1 LGARSSRAIAQPRWT
16 PLAQTLEDT
25 LSMRCLTFNEFYEE
39 AKPNLRKVFLKD
51 EPTEQLFGDNAQ
63 VKKII
68 YEYWTP
74 DEKIM
79 DSITKVASKLGNTG
93 FYFSITHRPTESD
106 LSNPYH
112 YASNHT
118 YDWWI
123 PFEEVSLFKSQ
134 DVSIFGS
141 AYTLQNVIYSPH
153 GKWGLMYSSDHFGI
167 LAGTREYIEPI
178 CENIPD
184 IDRQVGE
191 YIAYLKQCKIN
202 LSGYSF
208 DVNWLPSL
216 LERMYGIEVAK
227 KLLEGTGLP

>member
-1 LGARSSRAIAQPRWT
+1 MRRL
-16 PLAQTLEDT
+16 TLD
-25 LSMRCLTFNEFYEE
+25 EFRKE
-39 AKPNLRKVFLKD
+39 AEPSLRKIFLKP
-51 EPTEQLFGDNAQ
+51 EPTEQMFGDNAQ

-79 DSITKVASKLGNTG
+79 DSITEVASRLGDTG
-93 FYFSITHRPTESD
+93 FYFSIMQRPTESD

-112 YASNHT
+112 YASSHT
-118 YDWWI
+118 YDWWV

-153 GKWGLMYSSDHFGI
+153 GKWGLIYSFDHFGI
-167 LAGTREYIEPI
+167 LAGMREYIEPI

-184 IDRQVGE
+184 IDRQVSE
-191 YIAYLKQCKIN
+191 YITCLKQRKID

-208 DVNWLPSL
+208 NVNWLPSL
-216 LERMYGIEVAK
+216 LERMYGVEAAN